1 MRIVLTHPYCWPYVR
16 RGAERFIAELA
27 RYLSGRGHEVI
38 TVSSKPGS
46 PAVETSRDGKRILR
60 RQLWHP
66 AMSKIRLQP
75 THLFFFS
82 SLLALARLKADVI
95 HSAFYTDAWAA
106 TLLQPWRRYA
116 TVYQVT
122 GPPVPTHFPRVPP
135 DRWVLRQAIRAADCR
150 LVHSEFTRGIVS
162 AHYGIDAE
170 VIPVPVDLD
179 AFPLRNGER
188 PRRPTILC
196 VASFDERRK
205 GLLVLVK
212 AFELVKKAVPSAVLQ
227 CSGQMSAGVQA
238 EALATVP
245 DAVRSDIAVLGVG
258 ALQDV
263 SRLYRNASVT
273 VLPSMWEAYG
283 MVVIESWASGTPV
296 VVTNHGGLPELVRD
310 SSVGLMFEPQTAGF
324 ETTNA
329 AGLAEAILAGLAL
342 AERPETRERCRA
354 RAEHYSWPVVGPAYE
369 QLYSRVREGGR

>member
-16 RGAERFIAELA
+16 RGAERFIADLA
-27 RYLSGRGHEVI
+27 RYLSSRGHEVV
-38 TVSSKPGS
+38 TVSSKPGRA
-46 PAVETSRDGKRILR
+46 AVEMSRDGKRILR

-66 AMSKIRLQP
+66 TMTKIRLQP

-82 SLLALARLKADVI
+82 SLMALAQLKADVI

-106 TLLQPWRRYA
+106 TLLKRWRRYA

-122 GPPVPTHFPRVPP
+122 GPPVPSHFPRIPP
-135 DRWVLRQAIRAADCR
+135 DRWLLRQAIRAADCL
-150 LVHSEFTRGIVS
+150 LVHSEFTRNIVR
-162 AHYGIDAE
+162 AHYEIGAE

-179 AFPLRNGER
+179 AFPLGNEGR
-188 PRRPTILC
+188 PRRPTLLC

-205 GLLVLVK
+205 GLSVLVK
-212 AFELVKKAVPSAVLQ
+212 AFELVKKALPSAVLQ
-227 CSGQMSAGVQA
+227 CSGQMSAAVQA
-238 EALATVP
+238 EVLGRVP

-258 ALQDV
+258 ALQNV
-263 SRLYRNASVT
+263 SSLYRSASVT

-296 VVTNHGGLPELVRD
+296 VVTNHGGLPELVQD
-310 SSVGLMFEPQTAGF
+310 PSLGVTFEPQTAGF

-329 AGLAEAILAGLAL
+329 AGLADAILAGLAL

-354 RAEHYSWPVVGPAYE
+354 RAEQYSWSVLGPEYE
-369 QLYSRVREGGR
+369 QLYSRLREIGR